1 MNVFTG
7 IGRVG
12 RDAEL
17 KYTQG
22 GDAILKFSVAVDAG
36 YGDKKATTWLD
47 CAMFGKRGEK
57 LAEHICKGDR
67 IGITGELSTR
77 EHEGKTYVQIRLND
91 LTLLGGKRSSEEPQR
106 GGGRSRP
113 APSTGP
119 TGGDDAVPDDDIPFV
134 TNRGLY

>member
-22 GDAILKFSVAVDAG
+22 GDAILRFSVAVDSG
-36 YGDKKATTWLD
+36 YGDKKTTVWLD

-57 LAEHICKGDR
+57 LAEYIKKGDR
-67 IGITGELSTR
+67 IGVTGELGVR
-77 EHEGKTYVQIRLND
+77 EHEGKTYIQLRLND
-91 LTLLGGKRSSEEPQR
+91 LTLLGEKKADTGN
-106 GGGRSRP
+106 GGRSRP
-113 APSTGP
+113 APSAGP
-119 TGGDDAVPDDDIPFV
+119 TGGDNPPPDDDIPFI
-134 TNRGLY
+134 TNQGRW